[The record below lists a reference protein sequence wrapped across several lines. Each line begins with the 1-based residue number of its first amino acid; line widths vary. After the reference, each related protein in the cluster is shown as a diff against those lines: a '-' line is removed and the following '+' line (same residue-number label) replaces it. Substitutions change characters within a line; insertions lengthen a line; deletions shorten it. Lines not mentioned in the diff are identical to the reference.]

1 MGGQGF
7 VHDCGRS
14 RGIGY
19 FLEPLVLLSL
29 FANKVSSS
37 SSSSRVYSLPGC
49 LHQESNML
57 ACSLLQANKAC
68 SCIGRPFA
76 VQFSVP

>member
-19 FLEPLVLLSL
+19 FLEPLVSISL

-37 SSSSRVYSLPGC
+37 NSGVDVVPGC
-49 LHQESNML
+49 LHQGSNMNV
-57 ACSLLQANKAC
+57 CILLLANKA
-68 SCIGRPFA
+68 SSWLGWTSA
-76 VQFSVP
+76 VQSSVP

>member
-19 FLEPLVLLSL
+19 FLEPLVYISL

-37 SSSSRVYSLPGC
+37 NSGVDSLPAC
-49 LHQESNML
+49 LHQKGNMHV
-57 ACSLLQANKAC
+57 CSLLSANKA
-68 SCIGRPFA
+68 SSWLGWTSA
-76 VQFSVP
+76 VQSNVP

>member
-19 FLEPLVLLSL
+19 FLEPLVSISL

-37 SSSSRVYSLPGC
+37 SRMVDLLPGC
-49 LHQESNML
+49 LHQESNMHGCSSPVCHSILLYSMSTSCL
-57 ACSLLQANKAC
+57 AVRWS
-68 SCIGRPFA
+68 
-76 VQFSVP
+76 